1 MVEKNWKELDRL
13 PNHSTRGLCL
23 SGCCIDNFLFFI
35 FLICNKRCTYKAKEK
50 GTHDVWNG
58 LKKWSSYKRE
68 HKKKKFPLS
77 LFHRASS

>member
-23 SGCCIDNFLFFI
+23 SGCCIDNFLFII

-50 GTHDVWNG
+50 GTQDVQNG
-58 LKKWSSYKRE
+58 LRNGQATKESTKINK
-68 HKKKKFPLS
+68 
-77 LFHRASS
+77 